1 MIDVLDIVPGVTP
14 WTFIGLT
21 VLSFFTATFGVVAGL
36 GGGVLLLAVMATIFP
51 PATLIPLHGTV
62 LLGTNV
68 GRGYLGRLFRLS
80 CVRTTIAAP
89 AFLRFGDIPITLGRL
104 AHGFVIWAKSEF
116 MSIRKPG
123 MRI

>member
-21 VLSFFTATFGVVAGL
+21 ALSFFTATFGVVAGL

-68 GRGYLGRLFRLS
+68 GRGIIMYRDVLKRLIPLFALG
-80 CVRTTIAAP
+80 AAIGAIIGGKIVVALP
-89 AFLRFGDIPITLGRL
+89 TATLQIILGAFI
-104 AHGFVIWAKSEF
+104 V
-116 MSIRKPG
+116 
-123 MRI
+123 